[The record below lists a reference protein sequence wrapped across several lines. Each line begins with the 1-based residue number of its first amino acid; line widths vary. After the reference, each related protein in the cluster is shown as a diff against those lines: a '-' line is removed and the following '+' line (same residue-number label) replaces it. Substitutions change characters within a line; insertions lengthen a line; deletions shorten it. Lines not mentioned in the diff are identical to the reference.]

1 MKFSFAIVALLG
13 LTSAI
18 KIRGDAPAVDPEAA
32 AAAAPAPAAT
42 KEKGIVNEALKSE
55 DDKAQEAVNAAG
67 TPIDVSNA
75 PVAAEKPKAS
85 DATPLSDAEKLRNS
99 VLRIATVG

>member
-18 KIRGDAPAVDPEAA
+18 KIREEPATAAPAAADAASPATPPAAVDTEAA

-42 KEKGIVNEALKSE
+42 KEKAIVNEALKSE
-55 DDKAQEAVNAAG
+55 DDK
-67 TPIDVSNA
+67 S
-75 PVAAEKPKAS
+75 
-85 DATPLSDAEKLRNS
+85 
-99 VLRIATVG
+99 